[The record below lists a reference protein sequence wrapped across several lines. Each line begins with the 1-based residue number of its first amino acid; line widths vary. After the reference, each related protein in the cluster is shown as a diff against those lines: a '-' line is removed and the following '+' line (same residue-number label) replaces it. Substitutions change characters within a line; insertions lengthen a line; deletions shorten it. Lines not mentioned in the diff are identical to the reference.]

1 MENICLLKHTGCPSF
16 VVVYTFISLYRSLSS
31 YSLRYQA
38 EHQLILFA
46 RAAVS
51 ENRQAQQLDEGQVDQ
66 FSFFLVSIGYM
77 PRLLQS
83 VLPAVQLFT
92 RV

>member
-16 VVVYTFISLYRSLSS
+16 VAVSLSS
-31 YSLRYQA
+31 YALRYQA